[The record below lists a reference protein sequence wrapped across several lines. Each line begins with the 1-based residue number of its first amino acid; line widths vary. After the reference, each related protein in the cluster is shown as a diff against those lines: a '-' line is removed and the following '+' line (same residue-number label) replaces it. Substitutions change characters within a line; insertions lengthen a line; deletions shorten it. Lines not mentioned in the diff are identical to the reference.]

1 MAESRHWRFTVVGGD
16 ENGTDAV
23 FPSDHP
29 VIIGRS
35 HKPKVDFRVPEADV
49 SRRHLK
55 LLVEDGIAKVRN
67 LSQFPASLNG
77 GEIAPGDVV
86 PVRDGECISLGQSV
100 RIRFDETP
108 GDPSPETFSEMVSG
122 ATEETAVPDL
132 SRQTCAGS
140 PTVADSPTEAIE
152 ETGATRLPSGLEET
166 GETHLPSDVGM
177 TSATRIPA
185 DMEETIAFDGDAAS
199 QASVTG
205 VDVTPVLDPQVIQH
219 IKAGL
224 ERKRKLR
231 RVFVSLCLVFMAV
244 AMVGLWFLSRT
255 DKEIEEMSYPENSQ
269 GRPDIARYTLV
280 DASGDPLLTVDYPRD
295 PNMSVTAS
303 PDSNGVSV
311 VSSFGRDRD
320 VPFFMQLEVARHP
333 DELKLSLMD
342 SVRAWFARAEGSGE
356 GFVFDDRMKNELN
369 PKFFED
375 AYPGSCQ
382 KKSLYGVQFVEFDY
396 KRSWPDG
403 KLWHGVAI
411 YFRTGDAVYVY
422 RREIPESCWS
432 RGGYRFR
439 IDSNIAVYATFT
451 DSYWQSPGADALPQG
466 KAASERMASIRNSL
480 VRERASDWRFVR
492 GEIDAVLAGCWRTDP
507 KTRGMAMTCLRQYRE
522 ILKTFYWGKYNAYQ
536 NAKDNRDEKK
546 MRRLRMDVQMVFGD
560 PSERYYDLVN
570 GGEVW

>member
-1 MAESRHWRFTVVGGD
+1 MAEARQWRFTVVGGA
-16 ENGTDAV
+16 ENGTDAA
-23 FPSDHP
+23 FPSDRP
-29 VIIGRS
+29 VVIGRS
-35 HKPKVDFRVPEADV
+35 HKPKVDFHVPEADV
-49 SRRHLK
+49 SRRHLE
-55 LLVEDGIAKVRN
+55 LFVEDGVAKVRN
-67 LSQFPASLNG
+67 LSQFPTPLNG
-77 GEIAPGDVV
+77 GEIAPGDAV
-86 PVRDGECISLGQSV
+86 PVREGDSISLGQSV
-100 RIRFDETP
+100 RIRLDEAP
-108 GDPSPETFSEMVSG
+108 GDPYSEAFSEMVPG
-122 ATEETAVPDL
+122 ATEETAVPGW
-132 SRQTCAGS
+132 RQQTGS
-140 PTVADSPTEAIE
+140 AAPTVADTPTVAI
-152 ETGATRLPSGLEET
+152 EET
-166 GETHLPSDVGM
+166 GETHLPAGAE
-177 TSATRIPA
+177 ATLSTHIPS
-185 DMEETIAFDGDAAS
+185 DMEETMALDGDAPS
-199 QASVTG
+199 QASGTG
-205 VDVTPVLDPQVIQH
+205 DGETRELETREGDMQEILR
-219 IKAGL
+219 IKAEL
-224 ERKRKLR
+224 ERKRRRR
-231 RVFVSLCLVFMAV
+231 RVFVSLCLVFVAV

-269 GRPDIARYTLV
+269 GQPDIARYTLV
-280 DASGDPLLTVDYPRD
+280 DASGEPLLTVDYPRD

-320 VPFFMQLEVARHP
+320 VPFFMQLEVMRHP
-333 DELKLSLMD
+333 DELKMSLMD
-342 SVRAWFARAEGSGE
+342 SVQAWFARSEGSGE
-356 GFVFDDRMKNELN
+356 GFVFDDRMKNELK

-382 KKSLYGVQFVEFDY
+382 RKSLYGVQFVEFDY

-411 YFRTGDAVYVY
+411 YFRSGDAVYVY

-451 DSYWQSPGADALPQG
+451 DSFWQSPGMDALPRG
-466 KAASERMASIRNSL
+466 KSTSERMASIRNSL

-492 GEIDAVLAGCWRTDP
+492 GEIDAVLVSCWRTDP

-536 NAKDNRDEKK
+536 NAKDNRDDRK

-560 PSERYYDLVN
+560 PNERYYDLVN